1 MELKSKVW
9 FLKEDRVQQGT
20 VSAIQ
25 TTQSDNGTT
34 TRYAIEQDRGG
45 LSISLGWFAP
55 ENIFSSKEDLLA
67 SL

>member
-9 FLKEDRVQQGT
+9 FLKGNKAQQGT
-20 VSAIQ
+20 VAAIQ

-34 TRYAIEQDRGG
+34 IRYMIEQDRGG
-45 LSISLGWFAP
+45 TVISQGWFIP